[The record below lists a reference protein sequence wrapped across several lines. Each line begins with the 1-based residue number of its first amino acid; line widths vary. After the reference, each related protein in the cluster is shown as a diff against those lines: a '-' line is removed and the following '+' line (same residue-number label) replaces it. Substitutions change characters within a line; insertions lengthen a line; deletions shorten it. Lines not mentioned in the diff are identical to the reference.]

1 MWSLAL
7 YLSQART
14 PKPTFP
20 SLPQTWR
27 AHKTAKIIQIKLQQL
42 IFNQLQGCWFETI
55 HNSTKY

>member
-14 PKPTFP
+14 LKPTFP

-27 AHKTAKIIQIKLQQL
+27 LHKTAKKNTNKTTTTDI
-42 IFNQLQGCWFETI
+42 
-55 HNSTKY
+55 